1 MTVHID
7 LSRDYDLEAAHIA
20 RISRIFQAIL
30 IAFQKE
36 FEEKSI
42 DDYRIRRG
50 FIAIAAALLVTAAAT
65 HYFVS
70 E

>member
-36 FEEKSI
+36 FEEKSKI
-42 DDYRIRRG
+42 KKREIQLKYNS
-50 FIAIAAALLVTAAAT
+50 
-65 HYFVS
+65 Y
-70 E
+70 